1 LETNIHKSI
10 VNVLTYALR
19 QFALTGLLKN
29 QLLKLEGEHI
39 HSFYRK
45 IIWNRSENVFKTFI
59 FLPKTF
65 WSIHYIAQVIES
77 IRLNECCLS
86 TCDSWG

>member
-1 LETNIHKSI
+1 MIKSLQCIFKYGYTNQFFLETNIHKSI

-39 HSFYRK
+39 HSVYRK
-45 IIWNRSENVFKTFI
+45 II
-59 FLPKTF
+59 
-65 WSIHYIAQVIES
+65 
-77 IRLNECCLS
+77 
-86 TCDSWG
+86 

>member
-10 VNVLTYALR
+10 VNVLTFALR

-39 HSFYRK
+39 HSFYR
-45 IIWNRSENVFKTFI
+45 
-59 FLPKTF
+59 
-65 WSIHYIAQVIES
+65 
-77 IRLNECCLS
+77 
-86 TCDSWG
+86 